1 MSKTRVYELAQQMGI
16 DNKEL
21 MARLADMGAPVSN
34 HMAVVEEVHV
44 KALSGH
50 AQTTVKEVSQE
61 EVRVKPTLIRRR
73 ASKVEPA
80 PESAPAEAAPAAAPV
95 AEVAAEPA
103 QPAKAEPEA
112 AAKPTR
118 PVTEPVRAR
127 IIEAAP
133 VAKPAPVAAT
143 APAEKP
149 APVEKPAPAAAPAE
163 KPAPAAPAA
172 AATAA
177 APAEKPAPIAA
188 EAAAEKPAPAAATPA
203 AEPQAQTLEASAKPA
218 VKPQAAPAPAAA
230 QAAAPAA
237 AKVEPDLDKPT
248 ATRAKILGRVEIPIP
263 AQRPTERREYQRT
276 PGPGERPAP
285 RPGVPRGVERPGT
298 ERPAPR
304 PGAPRPA
311 TSGRP
316 GERPAP
322 GSRPGERPSG
332 PSRGPDRPA
341 PLAPIDTAALA
352 EERRKGRKAAPAAPV
367 TDFSKT
373 GKKGA
378 PVVKKKEAFKK
389 PDLLDKRERVFEPG
403 PRSKGKKRFVE
414 KVQIGKKTEITTP
427 KAIKRIIKI
436 TESITVGELA
446 KRMGIKATD
455 LIRALMKMGVMAT
468 INHPLDFDTATLLA
482 TEFGYEIENVALDV
496 DEMLEAEPDTPESLI
511 KRPPVVTIMGHVDHG
526 KTSLL
531 DAIRE
536 ANVIAGEA
544 GGITQHIGA
553 YDVELNGRKI
563 TFLDTPGHEAF
574 TAMRARGAKVTDIV
588 ILVVAADD
596 GVMPQTREAVNHSKA
611 AGVPIIVAINK
622 IDKPDASP
630 GKVKQELMEF
640 GLISEEWGG
649 ETIFVEVS
657 AKKRINLESLLE
669 MILLQ
674 ADVLELKANPD
685 KPARGTI
692 VEAKL
697 DKGRGP
703 VATVLVQ
710 EGTLKGGDYFVA
722 GVHYG
727 RVRAM
732 QNDRGEKVLAAG
744 PAMPVEVIGFTGV
757 PDAGDT
763 FVALAD
769 EKQAK
774 EIATHRQIKLRETEL
789 AKHSKLSLEQLY
801 EKIQKGEVKD
811 LNTIVKG
818 DVQGSVEAVAESL
831 RKLTTA
837 AIRLNVLHASVGAIT
852 ETDVNLASAS
862 NAIILGF
869 NVRPEVKAAA
879 LAEKE
884 GVDVRLYNIIYD
896 AVDDI
901 KKAMEGL
908 LEPTFKEKNLGRAE
922 IRETFSVPKH
932 GMVAGSYVTDGKIVR
947 NAQVR
952 LLRDNMVVFEG
963 KLSSL
968 RRFKD
973 DVKEVATGYEC
984 GISLENY
991 NDIKIGDIIECFEME
1006 KFAGKL

>member
-1 MSKTRVYELAQQMGI
+1 
-16 DNKEL
+16 
-21 MARLADMGAPVSN
+21 
-34 HMAVVEEVHV
+34 
-44 KALSGH
+44 
-50 AQTTVKEVSQE
+50 
-61 EVRVKPTLIRRR
+61 
-73 ASKVEPA
+73 
-80 PESAPAEAAPAAAPV
+80 
-95 AEVAAEPA
+95 VAAEPERA
-103 QPAKAEPEA
+103 T
-112 AAKPTR
+112 PTR
-118 PVTEPVRAR
+118 AR
-127 IIEAAP
+127 
-133 VAKPAPVAAT
+133 
-143 APAEKP
+143 
-149 APVEKPAPAAAPAE
+149 
-163 KPAPAAPAA
+163 
-172 AATAA
+172 
-177 APAEKPAPIAA
+177 
-188 EAAAEKPAPAAATPA
+188 
-203 AEPQAQTLEASAKPA
+203 
-218 VKPQAAPAPAAA
+218 
-230 QAAAPAA
+230 
-237 AKVEPDLDKPT
+237 
-248 ATRAKILGRVEIPIP
+248 ILGRVEIPLP
-263 AQRPTERREYQRT
+263 TPRPERREYQRT
-276 PGPGERPAP
+276 APGERPAP
-285 RPGVPRGVERPGT
+285 RPGMPRGVERPGT

-311 TSGRP
+311 GAPRP

-322 GSRPGERPSG
+322 GQRPSG
-332 PSRGPDRPA
+332 PSRGPERPA
-341 PLAPIDTAALA
+341 PLAPVDPAALA
-352 EERRKGRKAAPAAPV
+352 EERRKGRKAMPAPA
-367 TDFSKT
+367 TDFAKA

-378 PVVKKKEAFKK
+378 PVVKKKEVFHK
-389 PDLLDKRERVFEPG
+389 PDSDKRERVFEPG
-403 PRSKGKKRFVE
+403 PRSGKGKKRFVE
-414 KVQIGKKTEITTP
+414 KVQIGKKTEITVP

-482 TEFGYEIENVALDV
+482 TDFGYEIENVALDV
-496 DEMLEAEPDTPESLI
+496 DEMLEAEPDAPESLI

-531 DAIRE
+531 DAIRQ

-596 GVMPQTREAVNHSKA
+596 GVMPQTREAINHSKA

-640 GLISEEWGG
+640 GMVSEEWGG

-657 AKKRINLESLLE
+657 AKKRTNLESLLE
-669 MILLQ
+669 MVLLQ
-674 ADVLELKANPD
+674 ADILELKANPD
-685 KPARGTI
+685 KAARGTI

-763 FVALAD
+763 FVAMAD

-774 EIATHRQIKLRETEL
+774 EIATHRQIKMRETEL
-789 AKHSKLSLEQLY
+789 AKHTKLSLEQLY

-811 LNTIVKG
+811 LNVILKG

-884 GVDVRLYNIIYD
+884 GVDLRLYNIIYD

-908 LEPTFKEKNLGRAE
+908 LEPTFKEKFLGRAE

-952 LLRDNMVVFEG
+952 LLRDNVVVFEG

-973 DVKEVATGYEC
+973 DVKDVAAGYEC

-991 NDIKIGDIIECFEME
+991 NDIKLGDIIECFEME

>member
-1 MSKTRVYELAQQMGI
+1 MSKRVYEVAQQLGI

-21 MARLADMGAPVSN
+21 MARLADMGKEVKN
-34 HMAVVEEVHV
+34 HMAVIDDADV
-44 KALSGH
+44 KALTAP
-50 AQTTVKEVSQE
+50 AQTTHKEVSSQE

-73 ASKVEPA
+73 AKAVEPA
-80 PESAPAEAAPAAAPV
+80 PEAPQAEAAAEAEAEKQEAPKEAAPAVKVEAEAAPAPK
-95 AEVAAEPA
+95 
-103 QPAKAEPEA
+103 PAKP
-112 AAKPTR
+112 
-118 PVTEPVRAR
+118 EPVRAR

-133 VAKPAPVAAT
+133 AP
-143 APAEKP
+143 
-149 APVEKPAPAAAPAE
+149 KPAPAQ
-163 KPAPAAPAA
+163 
-172 AATAA
+172 AA
-177 APAEKPAPIAA
+177 AP
-188 EAAAEKPAPAAATPA
+188 AAEKPAPAPA
-203 AEPQAQTLEASAKPA
+203 AAAPSAPAPAPETAARAEAEEAKPA
-218 VKPQAAPAPAAA
+218 VKPAPKAEAPAAPAAPKAEAPAAA
-230 QAAAPAA
+230 AAPAVPA
-237 AKVEPDLDKPT
+237 EPERAT
-248 ATRAKILGRVEIPIP
+248 ATKARILGRVEIPIP
-263 AQRPTERREYQRT
+263 QQRPERREYQR
-276 PGPGERPAP
+276 PAGERPAP
-285 RPGVPRGVERPGT
+285 RPGMPRGVERPGT
-298 ERPAPR
+298 ERPAAR
-304 PGAPRPA
+304 PGERPA
-311 TSGRP
+311 GRP
-316 GERPAP
+316 GERPM
-322 GSRPGERPSG
+322 
-332 PSRGPDRPA
+332 PSRGPERPA
-341 PLAPIDTAALA
+341 PLGPVEPVPGDD
-352 EERRKGRKAAPAAPV
+352 RRKGRKGPPAPAAP
-367 TDFSKT
+367 TEYGKP
-373 GKKGA
+373 GKKGGPA
-378 PVVKKKEAFKK
+378 AGKGKKEAFKK
-389 PDLLDKRERVFEPG
+389 PDILDKRERVFEPG
-403 PRSKGKKRFVE
+403 PRAKGKKGRVE
-414 KVQIGKKTEITTP
+414 KVQIGKKTEITVP

-436 TESITVGELA
+436 SESITVGELA

-468 INHPLDFDTATLLA
+468 INHPLDFDTATILA
-482 TEFGYEIENVALDV
+482 TDFGYEIENVALDV
-496 DEMLEAEPDTPESLI
+496 DEILEAEPDAPETLV

-536 ANVIAGEA
+536 TNVIAGEA

-596 GVMPQTREAVNHSKA
+596 GVMPQTREAINHSKA
-611 AGVPIIVAINK
+611 AGVPIIIAINK
-622 IDKPDASP
+622 IDKPDANAAR
-630 GKVKQELMEF
+630 VKQELMEF
-640 GLISEEWGG
+640 GLVSEEWGG
-649 ETIFVEVS
+649 DTIFVEVS

-669 MILLQ
+669 MVLLQ
-674 ADVLELKANPD
+674 ADVLELKANPE
-685 KPARGTI
+685 KAARGTI

-703 VATVLVQ
+703 VATVLVT

-732 QNDRGEKVLAAG
+732 QNNRGEKVVSAG
-744 PAMPVEVIGFTGV
+744 PAMPVEVIGFNGV
-757 PDAGDT
+757 PDAGDV
-763 FVALAD
+763 FVALPD

-774 EIATHRQIKLRETEL
+774 EIATHRQIKLREAEL

-811 LNTIVKG
+811 LNAIVKG

-831 RKLTTA
+831 RKLSTQA
-837 AIRLNVLHASVGAIT
+837 VRLNVLHASVGAIT

-884 GVDVRLYNIIYD
+884 GVDVRLYSIIYD

-908 LEPTFKEKNLGRAE
+908 LEPTFKEKPLGRAE

-952 LLRDNMVVFEG
+952 LLRDNVVIYEG

-973 DVKEVATGYEC
+973 DVKDVSTGYEC

-1006 KFAGKL
+1006 KVATKL

>member
-21 MARLADMGAPVSN
+21 MARLAEAGVQVKN
-34 HMAVVEEVHV
+34 HMAVLEDSDI
-44 KALSGH
+44 KAVSAP
-50 AQTTVKEVSQE
+50 AQTPHKEVSQE

-73 ASKVEPA
+73 AKAVEPEA
-80 PESAPAEAAPAAAPV
+80 P
-95 AEVAAEPA
+95 VAAEPA
-103 QPAKAEPEA
+103 EPEKVEEPAVVEKA
-112 AAKPTR
+112 APVEEAPKR
-118 PVTEPVRAR
+118 PEPVRAR

-133 VAKPAPVAAT
+133 APKPVAKPEAQAPQ
-143 APAEKP
+143 AP
-149 APVEKPAPAAAPAE
+149 PVKEEQP
-163 KPAPAAPAA
+163 
-172 AATAA
+172 
-177 APAEKPAPIAA
+177 
-188 EAAAEKPAPAAATPA
+188 AAAEKPAPAAPVAAEKPAVEAPKAEAAPAAPAVAPEAAKPAEQPA
-203 AEPQAQTLEASAKPA
+203 AEAVPAKAPEA
-218 VKPQAAPAPAAA
+218 
-230 QAAAPAA
+230 AA
-237 AKVEPDLDKPT
+237 AKVEPEPDKPT
-248 ATRAKILGRVEIPIP
+248 ATRARILGRVEIPIP
-263 AQRPTERREYQRT
+263 TQRPAERREYQR
-276 PGPGERPAP
+276 PAQGERPAP
-285 RPGVPRGVERPGT
+285 RPGMPRGVERPGT

-304 PGAPRPA
+304 PGA
-311 TSGRP
+311 GRP
-316 GERPAP
+316 GDRPT
-322 GSRPGERPSG
+322 G
-332 PSRGPDRPA
+332 PRPDRPA
-341 PLAPIDTAALA
+341 PLTPIEPPPLLDD
-352 EERRKGRKAAPAAPV
+352 RGRKGRKPAPAGG
-367 TDFSKT
+367 TDFGKNAKKGGAVAGK
-373 GKKGA
+373 GKKDS
-378 PVVKKKEAFKK
+378 FK
-389 PDLLDKRERVFEPG
+389 DMLDKRERVFEPG
-403 PRSKGKKRFVE
+403 PRSKGKKGKYVE
-414 KVQIGKKTEITTP
+414 KVQIGKKTEITVP

-436 TESITVGELA
+436 SESITVGELA

-455 LIRALMKMGVMAT
+455 LIRALMKLGVMAT

-482 TEFGYEIENVALDV
+482 TDFGYEIENVALDV
-496 DEMLEAEPDTPESLI
+496 DELLEAEPDAPEAMQ

-531 DAIRE
+531 DAIRQ

-553 YDVELNGRKI
+553 YDVELKGQKI

-622 IDKPDASP
+622 IDKPEANPS
-630 GKVKQELMEF
+630 KVKQELMEF
-640 GLISEEWGG
+640 GLVSEEWGG

-657 AKKRINLESLLE
+657 AKKHLNLESLLE
-669 MILLQ
+669 MVLLQ

-685 KPARGTI
+685 KTARGTV

-710 EGTLKGGDYFVA
+710 EGTLRAGDYFVA
-722 GVHYG
+722 GIHFG

-732 QNDRGEKVLAAG
+732 QNDRGEKVIAAG
-744 PAMPVEVIGFTGV
+744 PAMPVEVIGFNGV
-757 PDAGDT
+757 PDAGDI
-763 FVALAD
+763 FVAMTD

-774 EIATHRQIKLRETEL
+774 EIANHRQMKLRESEL

-831 RKLTTA
+831 RKLTTD

-908 LEPTFKEKNLGRAE
+908 LEPTFKEKYLGRAE
-922 IRETFSVPKH
+922 IREVFSVPKA
-932 GMVAGSYVTDGKIVR
+932 GMVAGSYVTDGKIIR

-952 LLRDNMVVFEG
+952 LLRDNVVVFEG
-963 KLSSL
+963 KLGSL

-984 GISLENY
+984 GMSLESY
-991 NDIKIGDIIECFEME
+991 NDLKIGDIFECFEME
-1006 KFAGKL
+1006 KVAGKL

>member
-21 MARLADMGAPVSN
+21 MARLAALGVPVTN
-34 HMAVVEEVHV
+34 HMAVIEDADV
-44 KALSGH
+44 KALSAP
-50 AQTTVKEVSQE
+50 AQTHHKDASQE

-73 ASKVEPA
+73 AKVAESSEVA
-80 PESAPAEAAPAAAPV
+80 PSEAAPVEAPQEAPAVQAAPAAK
-95 AEVAAEPA
+95 EEI
-103 QPAKAEPEA
+103 EE
-112 AAKPTR
+112 AKPLKPAR
-118 PVTEPVRAR
+118 EPMKSAV

-133 VAKPAPVAAT
+133 APKPAPT
-143 APAEKP
+143 P
-149 APVEKPAPAAAPAE
+149 PAPAAPAA

-172 AATAA
+172 QAPQAAQAAPAEPAAPVAAAAPTAPAAPAAEAAKTAEAPKAVETGKAHAPAAAAAA
-177 APAEKPAPIAA
+177 APAAP
-188 EAAAEKPAPAAATPA
+188 
-203 AEPQAQTLEASAKPA
+203 
-218 VKPQAAPAPAAA
+218 V
-230 QAAAPAA
+230 QAAAPA
-237 AKVEPDLDKPT
+237 KVEAEPDKATP
-248 ATRAKILGRVEIPIP
+248 TRAKILGRVEIPLP
-263 AQRPTERREYQRT
+263 SQRPAERREYQRT
-276 PGPGERPAP
+276 APGERPAP
-285 RPGVPRGVERPGT
+285 RPGMPRGVERPGT

-311 TSGRP
+311 GGPARP

-322 GSRPGERPSG
+322 SRPGERPSG
-332 PSRGPDRPA
+332 PPRGPDRPA
-341 PLAPIDTAALA
+341 PLAPVDPAALA
-352 EERRKGRKAAPAAPV
+352 EERRKGRKAMPAPV
-367 TDFSKT
+367 TDFSKA

-378 PVVKKKEAFKK
+378 PVVKKKEVFKK

-403 PRSKGKKRFVE
+403 PRTGKGKKRFVE
-414 KVQIGKKTEITTP
+414 KVQIGKKTEITVP

-468 INHPLDFDTATLLA
+468 INHPLDFDTASLLA

-496 DEMLEAEPDTPESLI
+496 DEMLEAEPDAEGSLV

-588 ILVVAADD
+588 VLVVAADD

-640 GLISEEWGG
+640 GLVSEEWGG

-732 QNDRGEKVLAAG
+732 QNDRGEKILAAG
-744 PAMPVEVIGFTGV
+744 PAVPVEVIGFTGV

-763 FVALAD
+763 FIAMAD

-811 LNTIVKG
+811 LNAIVKG

-831 RKLTTA
+831 RKLSTA

-908 LEPTFKEKNLGRAE
+908 LEPTFKEKFLGRAE

-952 LLRDNMVVFEG
+952 LLRDNVVVFEG

-973 DVKEVATGYEC
+973 DVKDVATGYEC